1 MPLFCS
7 SDEYGALQQ
16 DGPAL
21 AARADVY
28 VRSLLAEM
36 EAVKAAETARMEA
49 ARITNE
55 TNVSNLEQKFLG
67 VTDELTQ
74 LEEQKIALERDI
86 EDQTTELA
94 RVKNHAHQL
103 VIAAVIPCHMLLP
116 CPHAVR
122 LIINSQ

>member
-7 SDEYGALQQ
+7 SDEYETIQQ

-28 VRSLLAEM
+28 VRSLLADM
-36 EAVKAAETARMEA
+36 EAAKSAETARMEA

-74 LEEQKIALERDI
+74 LEEQKIALERDL
-86 EDQTTELA
+86 EDQATELA
-94 RVKNHAHQL
+94 RVKNQAHQL
-103 VIAAVIPCHMLLP
+103 VLAAVIPCHMPPSCSHVL
-116 CPHAVR
+116 R
-122 LIINSQ
+122 LVLNSQ